1 MLKDG
6 IEKAEAAG
14 YSSAD
19 EKRITNALIEML
31 VPLQYRTIQH
41 YSAYFSTEGLA
52 AAKKEYLDN
61 CARAGIT
68 SKSMF
73 IADTS
78 IDQF

>member
-1 MLKDG
+1 MSNEIAVLKDG
-6 IEKAEAAG
+6 IIKAEAAG

-52 AAKKEYLDN
+52 AAKRN
-61 CARAGIT
+61 
-68 SKSMF
+68 
-73 IADTS
+73 TS
-78 IDQF
+78 ITAPVRELQASPCS